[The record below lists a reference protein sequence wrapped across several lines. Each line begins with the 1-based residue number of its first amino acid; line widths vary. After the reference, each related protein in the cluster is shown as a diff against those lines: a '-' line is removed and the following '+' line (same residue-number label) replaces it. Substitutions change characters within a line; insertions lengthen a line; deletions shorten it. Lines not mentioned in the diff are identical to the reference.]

1 MFNPTAPLLKG
12 ASPLRRLA
20 LTTKMTNKGYYKG
33 NRVGSMGIITKFGNF
48 HIDYKKVRTYV
59 VPHAYKNTMLTPFV
73 TKVIDKEELQGL
85 KNKEPGTAGEA
96 YLEKWKM
103 ENGQD

>member
-1 MFNPTAPLLKG
+1 MFNPTASLQKG

-33 NRVGSMGIITKFGNF
+33 NRVGSMGKLTKHGNF
-48 HIDYKKVRTYV
+48 IVDYAKVRTYV
-59 VPHAYKNTMLTPFV
+59 VPHGLKDSILTPFV
-73 TKVIDKEELQGL
+73 TKVIEKDELQYL
-85 KNKEPGTAGEA
+85 KVQNPTSGDA

-103 ENGQD
+103 ENGSD